1 MQGAARLLVVTH
13 RSQPSAMCM
22 CAHTDM
28 HTHTHMFTYTHMST
42 ASVRSSWESRTSVEN
57 TAIAEGRDELRK
69 KGLSEDAIS
78 RVKTGRFFLLG
89 KVTSLRE
96 ENYRL

>member
-1 MQGAARLLVVTH
+1 MYVCTH
-13 RSQPSAMCM
+13 RHA
-22 CAHTDM
+22 
-28 HTHTHMFTYTHMST
+28 HTHTCSHTRMRSHVSA
-42 ASVRSSWESRTSVEN
+42 ASVRSSWESRTGVEN

-69 KGLSEDAIS
+69 KGLIEDAVS

>member
-1 MQGAARLLVVTH
+1 M
-13 RSQPSAMCM
+13 
-22 CAHTDM
+22 
-28 HTHTHMFTYTHMST
+28 
-42 ASVRSSWESRTSVEN
+42 EN